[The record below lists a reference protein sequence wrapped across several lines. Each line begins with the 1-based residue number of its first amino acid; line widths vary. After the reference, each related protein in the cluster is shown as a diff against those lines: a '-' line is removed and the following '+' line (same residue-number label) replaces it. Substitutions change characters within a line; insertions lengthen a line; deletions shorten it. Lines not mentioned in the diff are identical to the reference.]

1 MSKEWFNE
9 NFEVMLSRETI
20 ESRTKELAEKIS
32 AEYSTEGVVAV
43 GILRGCFMFFSE
55 LIKNMNCPTQVD
67 FMYVSSYGDAAT
79 SSGVVK
85 IEKDLQ
91 TNIAGRHVLLIDDII
106 DSGLTL
112 HNLREMLMVRKPKS
126 IKICTLLDKKVP
138 RKIAVE
144 ADYKAFDVENYF
156 VVGFGLDYKQFFR
169 NMNFI
174 GKLKDGRQDE
184 LDRLIES
191 TTS

>member
-1 MSKEWFNE
+1 
-9 NFEVMLSRETI
+9 
-20 ESRTKELAEKIS
+20 
-32 AEYSTEGVVAV
+32 
-43 GILRGCFMFFSE
+43 MFYSE

-67 FMYVSSYGDAAT
+67 FMYVSSYGNAM
-79 SSGVVK
+79 SSTGVVK

-126 IKICTLLDKKVP
+126 IKICALLDKKAP

-144 ADYKAFDVENYF
+144 ADYKAFEVDNHF
-156 VVGFGLDYKQFFR
+156 VVGFGLDYRQFFR
-169 NMNFI
+169 NMDFI

-184 LDRLIES
+184 LDKLIES

>member
-1 MSKEWFNE
+1 MSKEWFND
-9 NFEVMLSRETI
+9 NFEVMLPRETI
-20 ESRTKELAEKIS
+20 ESRTKELAEQIS
-32 AEYSTEGVVAV
+32 AEYMTEGVVAV
-43 GILRGCFMFFSE
+43 GILRGCFMFYSE
-55 LIKNMNCPTQVD
+55 LVKNMVCPTQVD
-67 FMYVSSYGDAAT
+67 FMYVSSYGNAT
-79 SSGVVK
+79 SSSGVVK

-126 IKICTLLDKKVP
+126 IKICTLLDKKVS

-144 ADYKAFDVENYF
+144 ADFKAFDVDNYF
-156 VVGFGLDYKQFFR
+156 VVGFGLDYQQFFR
-169 NMNFI
+169 NMDFI
-174 GKLKDGRQDE
+174 GKLKDGRQGE

>member
-1 MSKEWFNE
+1 
-9 NFEVMLSRETI
+9 
-20 ESRTKELAEKIS
+20 
-32 AEYSTEGVVAV
+32 
-43 GILRGCFMFFSE
+43 MFYSE
-55 LIKNMNCPTQVD
+55 LIKNMKCPTQVD
-67 FMYVSSYGDAAT
+67 FMYVSSYGNAMS

-126 IKICTLLDKKVP
+126 IKICALLDKKAP

-144 ADYKAFDVENYF
+144 ADYKAFEVDNHF
-156 VVGFGLDYKQFFR
+156 VVGFGLDYRQFFR
-169 NMNFI
+169 NMDFI

-184 LDRLIES
+184 LDKLIES

>member
-9 NFEVMLSRETI
+9 NFEVMLPRETI
-20 ESRTKELAEKIS
+20 ESRTKELADQIS
-32 AEYSTEGVVAV
+32 AEYESEGVVAV
-43 GILRGCFMFFSE
+43 GILRGCFMFYSE
-55 LIKNMNCPTQVD
+55 LIKNMKCPTQVD
-67 FMYVSSYGDAAT
+67 FMYVSSYGNAT
-79 SSGVVK
+79 ASSGVVK

-91 TNIAGRHVLLIDDII
+91 TNIADRHVLLIDDII

-138 RKIAVE
+138 RKIDVE
-144 ADYKAFDVENYF
+144 ADYKAFDVDNHF

-169 NMNFI
+169 NMDFI
-174 GKLKDGRQDE
+174 GKLKDGRQE
-184 LDRLIES
+184 QLDKLIES

>member
-1 MSKEWFNE
+1 
-9 NFEVMLSRETI
+9 
-20 ESRTKELAEKIS
+20 
-32 AEYSTEGVVAV
+32 
-43 GILRGCFMFFSE
+43 MFYSE
-55 LIKNMNCPTQVD
+55 LIKNLKCPTQVD
-67 FMYVSSYGDAAT
+67 FMYVSSYGNAMS

-91 TNIAGRHVLLIDDII
+91 TNISGRHVLLIDDII

-126 IKICTLLDKKVP
+126 IKICTLLDKKVT
-138 RKIAVE
+138 RKIDVE
-144 ADYKAFDVENYF
+144 ADYKAFDVDNYF
-156 VVGFGLDYKQFFR
+156 VVGFGLDYRQFFR
-169 NMNFI
+169 NMDFI

-184 LDRLIES
+184 LDKLIES